1 MKLKASP
8 FAWVSFAMMV
18 GVMGT
23 ALISPLY
30 GLYKEAWQLRAS
42 DVSLIYVIYMGG
54 ALLGLLCL
62 GRVPDR
68 AGFRRVLQGGLVLT
82 LIGTLL
88 SLLAWNL
95 TSLNIGRF
103 IVGVAASMVT
113 TSAALGLS
121 KLSRSGSAQRVATMT
136 GFLMALGFGL
146 GPLVGG
152 ITGQW
157 APQPL
162 VTTYIPTLVLVV
174 VALVGLQRL
183 PRSHEHEARPHGPLR
198 LADIL
203 PRLTWPGRASS
214 SAFVLTCCLPFL
226 TFCVFGLY
234 ASMAPLF
241 LDQLLPW
248 HGPIIS
254 GSAIAAILIISAV
267 TQILVGRMPTH
278 WCGFLGL
285 IGLALSNVLLMAN
298 LWMGSATLFTLGVL
312 FAAQGHGMSLLA
324 GMSMVGRLASP
335 VNHGG
340 LFSTYLVGGYLGA
353 MVPIMAVGVVADH
366 WGMET
371 AICAFGAAVIVLGL
385 ALALFFLRHPRVRAT
400 D

>member
-1 MKLKASP
+1 MKLTVSP
-8 FAWVSFAMMV
+8 FARVSFAMMV
-18 GVMGT
+18 GVMST

-30 GLYKEAWQLRAS
+30 ALYKETWQLQAS
-42 DVSLIYVIYMGG
+42 DISLIYVIYMAG

-62 GRVPDR
+62 GRVADR
-68 AGFRRVLQGGLVLT
+68 VGFQRVLQGGLVLT
-82 LIGTLL
+82 FAGTLL

-95 TSLNIGRF
+95 ASLNVGRF

-121 KLSRSGSAQRVATMT
+121 KLSSAGNAQRVAMMT

-146 GPLVGG
+146 GPLMGG

-157 APQPL
+157 APLPL
-162 VTTYIPTLVLVV
+162 VTTYIPTLVLVA
-174 VALVGLQRL
+174 VALFALHRL
-183 PRSHEHEARPHGPLR
+183 PLPHEPRPHGALR
-198 LADIL
+198 AADL
-203 PRLTWPGRASS
+203 MPRLTWPGRASS
-214 SAFVLTCCLPFL
+214 SAFVLTCGLPFL

-241 LDQLLPW
+241 LDKLLPW
-248 HGPIIS
+248 HGPIVS
-254 GSAIAAILIISAV
+254 GGAIAIILIISAIS
-267 TQILVGRMPTH
+267 QMLAGRMPTH

-285 IGLALSNVLLMAN
+285 VGLALSNALLMAN
-298 LWMGSATLFTLGVL
+298 LWLGSASLFTLGVL

-335 VNHGG
+335 ANHGG

-353 MVPIMAVGVVADH
+353 MVPIMAVGMIADH
-366 WGMET
+366 WGMEA
-371 AICAFGAAVIVLGL
+371 AICAFGAVVIVLGL
-385 ALALFFLRHPRVRAT
+385 ALALFFLRHPRVRGSFES
-400 D
+400 